1 MKGFY
6 DNRQN
11 ISDSSDAPK
20 VFVIEHG
27 DAIQKEST
35 ARCIPC
41 HEGMVCNR
49 PGVTLRKVHS
59 KRGYWRTSEESS
71 MMYVCADVDA
81 PDANKETSK
90 FCPGG
95 NITSMCGE
103 GRSICSVHTSR
114 NQSCL
119 AAYPSLTEKQL
130 NAHCNLIY
138 EKSDCNGD
146 MKYNLNGID
155 SCCQWQSIAP
165 LCSRCGPFTKYTKS
179 NDLPGECFKCPDPSD
194 PGLEANRRNIQALAN
209 LLLGGIPML
218 FFFIFLFMLTRAGMV
233 FKMIDSDDSGYIE
246 VDELI
251 FAVRHYAG
259 FTKEKISDNRIKKI
273 FIVFDPDG
281 NGKIEEAIFTSL
293 WQHIHAEVFHPTE
306 KKKVFKRASICILHL
321 VKKTKD
327 EKKKEIRKEHVEHLD
342 DKAFTEYINSDTV
355 EVKEKNLVH
364 HAKQFKTSGGKK
376 KYSLFKAKMN
386 KVKFAR
392 NMVSDMMV
400 GAALDVDTKA
410 IKEGIAD
417 ITDNTAEIQ
426 ETDEFQEIKDET
438 ATEGAGEIEVV
449 PDIDTSGAQVNFD
462 TSGVVGNVGD
472 VVGADIDGD
481 GIQKG
486 IDGMKAG
493 INKAKDG
500 AAKGMELAKDG
511 APKGLELAKDGAKI
525 GGELAGK
532 GLDMANK
539 MAPKELKDAGNKVAA
554 GFSKQANQLD
564 LDVPDAVKIH
574 KIPKLGPTFKIIFG
588 WGQIMSSFN
597 VTFKIQWPD
606 SFDRLMDGMYA
617 PFNLDITQFFGPVGC
632 LENTNYLNTFRY
644 MMGTFALL
652 ISLLI
657 GAAFFAFL
665 MKKFCPNKIFQP
677 KYDMKTVRANMFRLL
692 NSIVFMM
699 YPGLSLRVFRAFASK
714 TYGKITYLAA
724 DMSIRIIPESP
735 EYTTLLYY
743 AWLFMFLYV
752 FCIPVAI
759 GAILYTHRQAIA
771 HDPDDQDEHIDPNWH
786 SEVIKVRKEFGSIY
800 GDYRRKYYFWE
811 IIEMVRKV
819 VLIGALVMIPIDS
832 LQIFFGVIICFVYS
846 FMAALMEPFN
856 DPADQNLQFITSLQL
871 FLTLA
876 TGFYISY
883 RAFEVAASGMDT
895 DQARANDMFIEPLL
909 MLLSSAVFLCI
920 FFVIYITFKELCI
933 NTVVNN
939 VKSLLEARK
948 KKIQKEKTQKDL
960 LKSLQGGEQVDGKS
974 KYVVAP
980 DKDKEYKLPD
990 A

>member
-1 MKGFY
+1 
-6 DNRQN
+6 
-11 ISDSSDAPK
+11 
-20 VFVIEHG
+20 
-27 DAIQKEST
+27 
-35 ARCIPC
+35 
-41 HEGMVCNR
+41 
-49 PGVTLRKVHS
+49 
-59 KRGYWRTSEESS
+59 
-71 MMYVCADVDA
+71 
-81 PDANKETSK
+81 
-90 FCPGG
+90 
-95 NITSMCGE
+95 
-103 GRSICSVHTSR
+103 
-114 NQSCL
+114 
-119 AAYPSLTEKQL
+119 
-130 NAHCNLIY
+130 
-138 EKSDCNGD
+138 
-146 MKYNLNGID
+146 
-155 SCCQWQSIAP
+155 
-165 LCSRCGPFTKYTKS
+165 
-179 NDLPGECFKCPDPSD
+179 
-194 PGLEANRRNIQALAN
+194 
-209 LLLGGIPML
+209 
-218 FFFIFLFMLTRAGMV
+218 
-233 FKMIDSDDSGYIE
+233 
-246 VDELI
+246 
-251 FAVRHYAG
+251 
-259 FTKEKISDNRIKKI
+259 
-273 FIVFDPDG
+273 
-281 NGKIEEAIFTSL
+281 
-293 WQHIHAEVFHPTE
+293 
-306 KKKVFKRASICILHL
+306 
-321 VKKTKD
+321 
-327 EKKKEIRKEHVEHLD
+327 
-342 DKAFTEYINSDTV
+342 
-355 EVKEKNLVH
+355 
-364 HAKQFKTSGGKK
+364 
-376 KYSLFKAKMN
+376 
-386 KVKFAR
+386 
-392 NMVSDMMV
+392 
-400 GAALDVDTKA
+400 
-410 IKEGIAD
+410 
-417 ITDNTAEIQ
+417 
-426 ETDEFQEIKDET
+426 
-438 ATEGAGEIEVV
+438 
-449 PDIDTSGAQVNFD
+449 
-462 TSGVVGNVGD
+462 
-472 VVGADIDGD
+472 
-481 GIQKG
+481 
-486 IDGMKAG
+486 
-493 INKAKDG
+493 
-500 AAKGMELAKDG
+500 
-511 APKGLELAKDGAKI
+511 
-525 GGELAGK
+525 
-532 GLDMANK
+532 MANK
-539 MAPKELKDAGNKVAA
+539 MAPKELKDAGKKVAA

-652 ISLLI
+652 ILVLI

-699 YPGLSLRVFRAFASK
+699 YPGLSFRVFRAFASK

-735 EYTTLLYY
+735 EYTALLGY
-743 AWLFMFLYV
+743 AWTFMILYV
-752 FCIPVAI
+752 FCIPLAI

-811 IIEMVRKV
+811 IVEMVRKV

-832 LQIFFGVIICFVYS
+832 LQIFFGVLICFGYS

-948 KKIQKEKTQKDL
+948 AKIQKEKTQKDL

-980 DKDKEYKLPD
+980 DKDKDYKLPD